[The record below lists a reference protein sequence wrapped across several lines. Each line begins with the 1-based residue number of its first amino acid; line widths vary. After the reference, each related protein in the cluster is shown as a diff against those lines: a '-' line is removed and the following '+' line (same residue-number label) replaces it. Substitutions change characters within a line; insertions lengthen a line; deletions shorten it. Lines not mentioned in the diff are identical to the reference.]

1 MVLSFGE
8 VLMDCFPNKN
18 VIGGAPFNV
27 AVHLKRLGEE
37 SSIITKIGN
46 DDLGVELK
54 EILDKEGLIN
64 QLQID
69 SSKPTGR
76 VYVTLN
82 NGQPS
87 YDIHKNCGWEHIEFK
102 MFDAPQYFVFG
113 SLALSFSNN
122 RKVFKKYRDRFS
134 ESIFLCDINLR
145 EPFYDRET
153 IELCLNS
160 VDILKIN
167 DEELEYL
174 SKEYNQLDVVSWL
187 KNEFEISKILLTK
200 GAKGASLY
208 WDNKQFSCDIKKVD
222 NLIDT
227 VGAGD
232 SYTALFL
239 YGLIKGQDLNIVMQ
253 RAADF
258 AGLICQTA
266 GAVPNDL
273 SIYKKYKV

>member
-27 AVHLKRLGEE
+27 AVHLNRLGEE

-46 DDLGVELK
+46 DNLGLELK
-54 EILDKEGLIN
+54 KILEREGLTN

-69 SSKPTGR
+69 PSKLTGR
-76 VYVTLN
+76 VNVTLN

-87 YDIHKNCGWEHIEFK
+87 YDIHKDCGWEHIEFK
-102 MFDAPQYFVFG
+102 KYDVPRYFVFG
-113 SLALSFSNN
+113 SLALSILNN
-122 RKVFKKYRDRFS
+122 REVFKKYRDSFS
-134 ESIFLCDINLR
+134 ESTFLCDINLR

-160 VDILKIN
+160 ADILKIN
-167 DEELEYL
+167 DDELEFL
-174 SKEYNQLDVVSWL
+174 SKEYNQLDVISWL
-187 KNEFEISKILLTK
+187 KKEFKITKILLTK
-200 GAKGASLY
+200 GAKGACLY
-208 WDNKQFSCDIKKVD
+208 WDNQHFLCDIRKVE
-222 NLIDT
+222 NIIDT

-232 SYTALFL
+232 SFTALFI

-253 RAADF
+253 NAADF
-258 AGLICQTA
+258 ASLICQTA

-273 SIYKKYKV
+273 AIYNNYKV